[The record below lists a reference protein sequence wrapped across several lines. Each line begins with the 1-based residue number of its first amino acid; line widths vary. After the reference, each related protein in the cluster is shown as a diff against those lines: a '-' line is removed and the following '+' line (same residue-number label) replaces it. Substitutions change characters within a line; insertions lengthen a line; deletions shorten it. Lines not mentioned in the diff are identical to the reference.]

1 MALLA
6 TRPSHATKV
15 YHNNAFK
22 AEPADEPP
30 KEQRTGPTDIDL
42 GLIYA
47 NVNDGDKNV
56 RDYANVDE
64 MSSRP
69 LPSVPS
75 ERAKKDD
82 SLAPTKRYANSN
94 PYEAKAKAQAQAS
107 EVHYMGLQR
116 ENNNR
121 AEGIATVNEP
131 ASYMPLSPRR
141 PEQVVYSGLS
151 HHGGESRKPKTSSA
165 TWQED
170 QRSYVCSPTKII
182 NKTTIWVASIILIT
196 RRLTSFQ
203 L

>member
-22 AEPADEPP
+22 AEPADERP

-56 RDYANVDE
+56 RDYDNVDE

-94 PYEAKAKAQAQAS
+94 PYQSESAS
-107 EVHYMGLQR
+107 
-116 ENNNR
+116 
-121 AEGIATVNEP
+121 
-131 ASYMPLSPRR
+131 
-141 PEQVVYSGLS
+141 
-151 HHGGESRKPKTSSA
+151 
-165 TWQED
+165 
-170 QRSYVCSPTKII
+170 
-182 NKTTIWVASIILIT
+182 ASIRSALYGT
-196 RRLTSFQ
+196 AKGKQQQS
-203 L
+203 

>member
-151 HHGGESRKPKTSSA
+151 HHGGESRKPKHRA
-165 TWQED
+165 QHGKK
-170 QRSYVCSPTKII
+170 TKGRMYARPQ
-182 NKTTIWVASIILIT
+182 K
-196 RRLTSFQ
+196 
-203 L
+203 